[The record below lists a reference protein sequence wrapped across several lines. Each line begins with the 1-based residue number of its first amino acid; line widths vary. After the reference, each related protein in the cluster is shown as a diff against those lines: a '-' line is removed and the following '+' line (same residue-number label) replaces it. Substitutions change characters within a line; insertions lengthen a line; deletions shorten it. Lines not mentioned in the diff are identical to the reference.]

1 MKTWFVMLASIAMV
15 ASCSRNADSAQ
26 GIAERFV
33 DEHYVRM
40 DLERAKAMCVGV
52 AREKVEEMQGLI
64 GGEKIDES
72 THKPRVSYELEK
84 TTADAPDRASFLF
97 RGKIKADGLDEFT
110 RHWLVTTRLEEGAGW
125 RVSNFQEF
133 E

>member
-1 MKTWFVMLASIAMV
+1 MKARFLMLALLGV
-15 ASCSRNADSAQ
+15 AVSCNRNSDSAQ
-26 GIAERFV
+26 GVAERFV
-33 DEHYVRM
+33 DEHYVHM
-40 DLERAKAMCVGV
+40 DLESAKAVCVGV

-84 TTADAPDRASFLF
+84 TNEDGADRASFLF

-110 RHWLVTTRLEEGAGW
+110 RHWLVTTRREEGAGW